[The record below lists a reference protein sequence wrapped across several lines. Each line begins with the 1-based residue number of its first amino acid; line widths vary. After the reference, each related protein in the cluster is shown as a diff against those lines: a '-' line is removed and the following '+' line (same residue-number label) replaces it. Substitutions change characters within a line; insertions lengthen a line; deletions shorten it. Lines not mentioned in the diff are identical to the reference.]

1 MTEFNPGDVIEIE
14 VSNCKAYAQVTH
26 KHPSYPPVVRA
37 LEGLHADRPSDIQE
51 IVGGPT
57 SFIAMIPLGSALLRA
72 GARYEVLGAADIPED
87 QRAFPTFRMPIHDK
101 HGEIVYWWFWDGRGL
116 SYAADLDA
124 VQEKMP
130 LREVMTGE
138 QFLERLSGSEG

>member
-14 VSNCKAYAQVTH
+14 VSDRKAYAQVTH

-37 LEGLHADRPSDIQE
+37 LEGLHTDRPFDIQE
-51 IVGGPT
+51 IVGRPT

-116 SYAADLDA
+116 SYDADLDA